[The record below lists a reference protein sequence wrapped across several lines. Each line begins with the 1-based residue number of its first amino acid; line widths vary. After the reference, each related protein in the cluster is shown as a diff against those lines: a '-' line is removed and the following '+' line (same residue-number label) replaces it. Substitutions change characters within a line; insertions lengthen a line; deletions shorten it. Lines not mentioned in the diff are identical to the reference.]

1 MQCNEK
7 SLKTNCVESTFCIVN
22 RWFENDKG
30 ENDFNFAPM
39 APAQADRF
47 ENAVRIHSS
56 VAGHELPVRSDQTFN
71 SILNF
76 ITAGLN

>member
-1 MQCNEK
+1 MKLAKQSSK
-7 SLKTNCVESTFCIVN
+7 SKTDIKIE
-22 RWFENDKG
+22 KG
-30 ENDFNFAPM
+30 ENDVNFAPM

-47 ENAVRIHSS
+47 QNAVRIHSS
-56 VAGHELPVRSDQTFN
+56 VAGHELPERDDSTFN

>member
-1 MQCNEK
+1 MP
-7 SLKTNCVESTFCIVN
+7 ESQFDVHRN
-22 RWFENDKG
+22 YQNKG
-30 ENDFNFAPM
+30 ENDVNFAPM

-56 VAGHELPVRSDQTFN
+56 VAGHELPERSDQTFN

>member
-1 MQCNEK
+1 MKAIARTKISSIFLE
-7 SLKTNCVESTFCIVN
+7 LL
-22 RWFENDKG
+22 KG

-47 ENAVRIHSS
+47 QNALRIHSS
-56 VAGHELPVRSDQTFN
+56 VAGHELPSRFDATFN
-71 SILNF
+71 SIINF

>member
-1 MQCNEK
+1 
-7 SLKTNCVESTFCIVN
+7 
-22 RWFENDKG
+22 
-30 ENDFNFAPM
+30 M